1 MKLQIEK
8 ALAAFWDENAIPVS
22 ATPTSSPEYVAP
34 MDSMSA
40 VEVLIV
46 IDEIV
51 GRTVKADAVIRKGGY
66 DNRSQFIE
74 DVTRRVLAH
83 IAKEPT

>member
-1 MKLQIEK
+1 MQEQIEK
-8 ALAAFWDENAIPVS
+8 ALADFWDETAIPV
-22 ATPTSSPEYVAP
+22 ADAPTSSPEYVAP

-66 DNRSQFIE
+66 DSRSHFVE
-74 DVTRRVLAH
+74 DLTKRVLEH